1 MLGTLRGGVDLG
13 GMLKKDKK
21 VYTECF
27 DSIITI
33 ENLLRAWR
41 EFKRG
46 KTKKLDVQ
54 EFERNL
60 IENLVLLHSDLK
72 AGTYRHGGYEAFKI
86 NDPKPRDIHKALVRD
101 RVVHHL
107 LYRSLAPFFF
117 RVFIADSY
125 SCQLGKGTHKALNRF
140 AEFSSRVSKNN
151 SQQCYVLKCDIK
163 KFFASTD
170 HRILQDILKSS
181 IEDKKLLALLHIVIC
196 SFNSGVKGKGLPLGN
211 LTSQLLVNIYMHEFD
226 KYIKHT
232 LKIKHYIRYADD
244 FVVLSRDTSEL
255 IQILASMNIFL
266 QNRLELTFHPKKVSI
281 ATVASGVDFLGW
293 VHFPKHRIIRPVSRK
308 RMYRKLFESKCENTL
323 VQSYFGLLKHGN
335 THKLLTEI
343 RDSLRR
349 N

>member
-1 MLGTLRGGVDLG
+1 MSNINLFNYQQSLFERVCNVEELMTAYKAVKRNSGAPGVDGVSVEMFGAKLQEEIKQLKCELESWTYKASPVRSVEIPKAGGGVRKLG
-13 GMLKKDKK
+13 IP
-21 VYTECF
+21 T
-27 DSIITI
+27 
-33 ENLLRAWR
+33 
-41 EFKRG
+41 
-46 KTKKLDVQ
+46 
-54 EFERNL
+54 
-60 IENLVLLHSDLK
+60 
-72 AGTYRHGGYEAFKI
+72 
-86 NDPKPRDIHKALVRD
+86 VRD